1 MPRPALDCR
10 GHRLKGRLAGT
21 IGSRNYCPNPRRPAG
36 TSLRGR
42 RKDFALAPGRRQ
54 LPDDPG
60 GLQLVDKIIDGG
72 CRSRN
77 PLVLFVGEYPLGKS
91 PLGESLTLSFVTGG
105 VLGDEEPVQR
115 PLLAEAP
122 THPVG
127 CRRRSRQRSPA
138 WRVPGSRI
146 YAGAGI
152 ALPLSAS
159 RVEVLAQD
167 GALAGRVRLSVPTTY
182 GHYRLPPVLA
192 RFAQQYPQ
200 VQVELN
206 ITNRNVDL
214 VAEGFDLA
222 IRLGQ
227 LPDSGL
233 VARKLEDALLLL
245 VAAPDYLQRRG
256 TPQTLDELQQH
267 LCLPFV
273 MPRTG
278 RLAPWVFRDGGR
290 DVDWLPR
297 SSIETS
303 DDVLGVVSL
312 AEQGIGI
319 CQSYEFIVRERL
331 QRGQLVEVLPQL
343 RGRSRPFSVI
353 YAPHRRQSAAAR
365 AMIELL
371 VGNAAVV
378 GDGAD

>member
-1 MPRPALDCR
+1 MSRKFDYLGDVEVFLAVVEHGSFTAGAVALSTTPSVLSR
-10 GHRLKGRLAGT
+10 AVTRLEARLGRQLLQRTTRRVGLTDAGRLYLEQVRTA
-21 IGSRNYCPNPRRPAG
+21 
-36 TSLRGR
+36 
-42 RKDFALAPGRRQ
+42 F
-54 LPDDPG
+54 
-60 GLQLVDKIIDGG
+60 GLLND
-72 CRSRN
+72 
-77 PLVLFVGEYPLGKS
+77 
-91 PLGESLTLSFVTGG
+91 
-105 VLGDEEPVQR
+105 
-115 PLLAEAP
+115 AE
-122 THPVG
+122 
-127 CRRRSRQRSPA
+127 RD
-138 WRVPGSRI
+138 
-146 YAGAGI
+146 
-152 ALPLSAS
+152 
-159 RVEVLAQD
+159 VLAQD

-233 VARKLEDALLLL
+233 VGRKLEDAPLVL
-245 VAAPDYLQRRG
+245 VASPEYLQRRG
-256 TPQTLDELQQH
+256 TPQTLDDLQQH

-278 RLAPWVFRDGGR
+278 RLAPWIFQDDGR

-319 CQSYEFIVRERL
+319 CQSYAFIVRERL
-331 QRGQLVEVLPQL
+331 RRRQLVEVLPQL

-371 VGNAAVV
+371 VGNA
-378 GDGAD
+378 GPTEDGAG

>member
-1 MPRPALDCR
+1 MSRKFDYLGDVEVFLAVVEHGSFTAGAVALSTTPSVLSR
-10 GHRLKGRLAGT
+10 AVTRLEARLGRQLLQRTTRRVGLTDAGRLYLEQVRTAFG
-21 IGSRNYCPNPRRPAG
+21 
-36 TSLRGR
+36 L
-42 RKDFALAPGRRQ
+42 L
-54 LPDDPG
+54 DDAER
-60 GLQLVDKIIDGG
+60 D
-72 CRSRN
+72 
-77 PLVLFVGEYPLGKS
+77 
-91 PLGESLTLSFVTGG
+91 
-105 VLGDEEPVQR
+105 VQ
-115 PLLAEAP
+115 
-122 THPVG
+122 G
-127 CRRRSRQRSPA
+127 
-138 WRVPGSRI
+138 
-146 YAGAGI
+146 
-152 ALPLSAS
+152 
-159 RVEVLAQD
+159 QD

-233 VARKLEDALLLL
+233 VARKLEDAPLLL

-256 TPQTLDELQQH
+256 TPQTLDDLQQH

-278 RLAPWVFRDGGR
+278 RLAPWVFCAGGR

-303 DDVLGVVSL
+303 DDVLGVMSL

-371 VGNAAVV
+371 VGHTAVV
-378 GDGAD
+378 EEGVG